1 MYHLQLTDNESAS
14 QTSIMAT
21 GYATFLKDSKN
32 DIPADRIL
40 NLSPTNDDDE
50 FILQSGAYKNKEQP
64 TGFLHELAKHAPACF
79 TTDDV
84 QDGGCQVFV
93 DRGMCC
99 TENGQEEVTT
109 LAVTDNNV
117 QKTQD
122 VQKQSWTTKMTTFNA
137 PDVKKPL
144 VAGGKWVSVKMKTA
158 LDFVIGKVLIEDT
171 GPAVTINKELH
182 ATKAELAE
190 AKKKFFAAQK
200 VANQVKKESDD
211 DTVDTEQDSSC

>member
-1 MYHLQLTDNESAS
+1 
-14 QTSIMAT
+14 MAT

-40 NLSPTNDDDE
+40 NLSPSNDDDE
-50 FILQSGAYKNKEQP
+50 FILQSDANKHKEQH
-64 TGFLHELAKHAPACF
+64 TGFLHELAKHAAACF
-79 TTDDV
+79 TIDDV

-93 DRGMCC
+93 NRGMCC
-99 TENGQEEVTT
+99 TQHGQEEVNT
-109 LAVTDNNV
+109 LDPP

-122 VQKQSWTTKMTTFNA
+122 VHKQSWTTKMTTLNT

-144 VAGGKWVSVKMKTA
+144 VAGGKWVSVKMKTV

-171 GPAVTINKELH
+171 GPAVTINKELD

-190 AKKKFFAAQK
+190 ARKKFFVAQK
-200 VANQVKKESDD
+200 VASQVKKESDD

>member
-1 MYHLQLTDNESAS
+1 
-14 QTSIMAT
+14 MAT

-40 NLSPTNDDDE
+40 NLSPSKDDDE
-50 FILQSGAYKNKEQP
+50 FILQSGANKNKEQP
-64 TGFLHELAKHAPACF
+64 TGLLHELAKHAAACF

-93 DRGMCC
+93 NRGMCC

-109 LAVTDNNV
+109 LAVTDNNA

-122 VQKQSWTTKMTTFNA
+122 VQKQSWTTKMTTLNT

-144 VAGGKWVSVKMKTA
+144 VTGGKWVSVKMKTV

-171 GPAVTINKELH
+171 GPAVTINKELD

-190 AKKKFFAAQK
+190 ARKKFFVAQK
-200 VANQVKKESDD
+200 VASQVKKESDD